1 MELIS
6 HTIPWPS
13 RREHQ
18 PFVIA
23 PIGDIQW
30 TGKKGSTAVDLL
42 KRHIDRCLELD
53 AWFVGTGDY
62 IDCFSPSNRQ
72 RMRAAALYDTAED
85 VIDDKVLELTH
96 ELYELF
102 LKPTKGRWIG
112 LCHGHH
118 WAQLREGDT
127 TDMRLCQMLDAKFL
141 GTCAYIRLVFK
152 FASSGFNS
160 GFNVTLFVHHGCG
173 GGIKMSAPLN
183 KIENILPYWDAD
195 IFLLG
200 HTTKQVAAPINRIT
214 PRWSG
219 PHSPELIHRKIFMVG
234 CGGFSKGYSLGAK
247 QGSIPMGSY
256 VEQRLLNPAIL
267 GAPIVKIRP
276 AIRWERHGA
285 RRVGRQKSTWSP
297 EITVEL

>member
-1 MELIS
+1 M
-6 HTIPWPS
+6 
-13 RREHQ
+13 
-18 PFVIA
+18 
-23 PIGDIQW
+23 
-30 TGKKGSTAVDLL
+30 
-42 KRHIDRCLELD
+42 
-53 AWFVGTGDY
+53 
-62 IDCFSPSNRQ
+62 
-72 RMRAAALYDTAED
+72 
-85 VIDDKVLELTH
+85 
-96 ELYELF
+96 
-102 LKPTKGRWIG
+102 
-112 LCHGHH
+112 
-118 WAQLREGDT
+118 
-127 TDMRLCQMLDAKFL
+127 
-141 GTCAYIRLVFK
+141 
-152 FASSGFNS
+152 
-160 GFNVTLFVHHGCG
+160 
-173 GGIKMSAPLN
+173 
-183 KIENILPYWDAD
+183 
-195 IFLLG
+195 G